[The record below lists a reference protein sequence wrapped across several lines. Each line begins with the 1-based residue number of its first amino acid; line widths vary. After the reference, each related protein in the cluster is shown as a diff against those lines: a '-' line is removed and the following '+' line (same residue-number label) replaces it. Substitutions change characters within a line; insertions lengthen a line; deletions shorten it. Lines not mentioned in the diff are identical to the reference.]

1 MQLMLSE
8 ESQQVQDAYKLI
20 KMRRLKGR
28 DINGPVTMYMKE
40 YKKSEKEFIK
50 DKIVKCWE
58 CIEEVELHNMQIDE
72 KNISDIERKVLKK
85 DLNSKLC
92 SLYKEYTLLVSM

>member
-28 DINGPVTMYMKE
+28 DINGPVTMYLKE
-40 YKKSEKEFIK
+40 YKKSEKEALK

-72 KNISDIERKVLKK
+72 KCISDIERKVLKK
-85 DLNSKLC
+85 DLNAKLC
-92 SLYKEYTLLVSM
+92 ALYKEYTLLV